1 MSSSKKLSSKEK
13 EILLRQKAIS
23 LQRQQRPPPPPP
35 PPLPS
40 AAVPRLSSTSCRDSK
55 SKKPTKPSSLSQ
67 LLGIK
72 DDCKKKATVQS
83 NSKRCTT
90 LKAPPPPPC
99 PPPPMSQKD
108 SCFEK
113 DLKTIPTTKR
123 ATKRNVSSNLQNFGK
138 TVVAKRSRTEME
150 SRHKNVANGENIKI
164 AKKMPVTSTVS
175 AVGGSSG
182 IGSNRASSSMLMGSG
197 KLSSI
202 LCQTGVSKSDM
213 AFQASS
219 SSSFPF
225 NAELDIDES
234 VLDMDAYYHTLRQWD
249 FLREFNDMQQR
260 SKIHNHQNVFAGTG
274 DMDQLKPSK
283 ECNQMVPDVFR
294 NCRQYQKTWAPLC
307 LQETKAQYLADVK
320 GRMGEKGFARPW
332 VVSVKPLDRDVGAN
346 LDGMT
351 AVISG
356 STATRM
362 GIPVR
367 KEGGGE
373 GMNMFVVGDIVC
385 LAREKE
391 VLGLASEG
399 QLYNNTGTRQKHYL
413 KGDGAK
419 VELHG
424 ILGHVEFSRKSLD
437 GLKVRIS
444 RQQWMKFCTGVKLEE
459 MYLWNLGGNVTSA
472 REFTALCRINT
483 FSMVPYILCRKMTK
497 ARDALDLL
505 SDSLCGDLTDSS
517 NMDESLQKDDYLKK
531 LGGNAALGEG
541 FVNHVRHKFN
551 VSQLG
556 AIASAAC
563 EYGQGGFTLIKGPP
577 GTGKSTTLVA
587 ILNALH
593 IRQFNRYYQTVHDIV
608 DVENHQ
614 TSGAT
619 KLALADAAKKKP
631 RLLVCAPSNN
641 AIDNVI
647 QKIMENGFMDG
658 SGRRY
663 NPSIVRIG
671 VGQGDAV
678 KDVSLESKVNKILQE
693 LEDPGKVQ
701 NAIDGFKSELQRI
714 QSNIHHLR
722 KRIIA
727 ILQACDYPLATEWE
741 IRCDDSCRVQFVNH
755 LERHSTSECP
765 PPPKAGESFRH
776 AKSQPEYK
784 LFISRLVKLVDR
796 FASIS
801 SNLDQYSLTK
811 KPGESHRIQL
821 ETHIID
827 TTHIVF
833 TTLGTAGCLALESA
847 AKFEVVVVD
856 EAAQS
861 VEPSTLVALQLG
873 SSHAVL
879 VGDPQQLPAT
889 IFSVSGRTTKYDRS
903 LFQRLEE
910 AGHEVHLLDTQYRM
924 HPQISKF
931 PRHIFYGGYLKDGPN
946 VCDESY
952 GNPLFQRLRRTFPC
966 FHVSS

>member
-23 LQRQQRPPPPPP
+23 LQRQQQPPPPPP
-35 PPLPS
+35 PP
-40 AAVPRLSSTSCRDSK
+40 AAAPRLSSTSCRDSK
-55 SKKPTKPSSLSQ
+55 SKKSTKPSSLSQ

-72 DDCKKKATVQS
+72 DDCKKRAALQS
-83 NSKRCTT
+83 NSKRRTRPT
-90 LKAPPPPPC
+90 APPPPSC
-99 PPPPMSQKD
+99 PPFVVMIQKD

-113 DLKTIPTTKR
+113 DLKSIPTTKR
-123 ATKRNVSSNLQNFGK
+123 ATKRNISSNSQKIGK

-150 SRHKNVANGENIKI
+150 SRHENVANGENVKI
-164 AKKMPVTSTVS
+164 SKKVPVTSTVS

-202 LCQTGVSKSDM
+202 LCQSGVSKSELS
-213 AFQASS
+213 FQASS

-225 NAELDIDES
+225 NAELDTDES

-249 FLREFNDMQQR
+249 FLREFNDTQQQ
-260 SKIHNHQNVFAGTG
+260 SKVHNHQNVSVGTG
-274 DMDQLKPSK
+274 GMDQPKPSK

-356 STATRM
+356 SAATRM

-367 KEGGGE
+367 KERGGE
-373 GMNMFVVGDIVC
+373 GINAFVVGDIVC

-391 VLGLASEG
+391 VLALASEG
-399 QLYNNTGTRQKHYL
+399 QLYNTHTGTRENHYF
-413 KGDGAK
+413 KGHGAK

-424 ILGHVEFSRKSLD
+424 ILGHVEYSRKSLD

-505 SDSLCGDLTDSS
+505 SDSLCGDLSDSN
-517 NMDESLQKDDYLKK
+517 NMGEGLQKDDYLKK

-614 TSGAT
+614 TSGET

-714 QSNIHHLR
+714 QAIF
-722 KRIIA
+722 II
-727 ILQACDYPLATEWE
+727 
-741 IRCDDSCRVQFVNH
+741 
-755 LERHSTSECP
+755 
-765 PPPKAGESFRH
+765 
-776 AKSQPEYK
+776 
-784 LFISRLVKLVDR
+784 
-796 FASIS
+796 
-801 SNLDQYSLTK
+801 
-811 KPGESHRIQL
+811 
-821 ETHIID
+821 
-827 TTHIVF
+827 
-833 TTLGTAGCLALESA
+833 
-847 AKFEVVVVD
+847 
-856 EAAQS
+856 
-861 VEPSTLVALQLG
+861 
-873 SSHAVL
+873 
-879 VGDPQQLPAT
+879 
-889 IFSVSGRTTKYDRS
+889 
-903 LFQRLEE
+903 
-910 AGHEVHLLDTQYRM
+910 
-924 HPQISKF
+924 
-931 PRHIFYGGYLKDGPN
+931 
-946 VCDESY
+946 
-952 GNPLFQRLRRTFPC
+952 
-966 FHVSS
+966 